1 MKKHISD
8 RRIAVFIPFGANS
21 DFQRFSK
28 HNYAGK
34 LSNGINV
41 LKNECAVEKESQ
53 SAINR
58 NVHGLQKSIRTEQFN

>member
-1 MKKHISD
+1 MNVNGNKFIVSFWTKKKEMKKDISD

-21 DFQRFSK
+21 DFQLFSK

-41 LKNECAVEKESQ
+41 LKN
-53 SAINR
+53 
-58 NVHGLQKSIRTEQFN
+58 